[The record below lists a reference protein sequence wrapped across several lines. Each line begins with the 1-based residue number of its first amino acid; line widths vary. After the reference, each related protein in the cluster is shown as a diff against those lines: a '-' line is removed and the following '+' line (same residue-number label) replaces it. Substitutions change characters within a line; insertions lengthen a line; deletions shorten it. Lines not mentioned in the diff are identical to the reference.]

1 MDTSS
6 AGRRSRFSGI
16 ALGLLALACTLP
28 ARAAERLVWAGSP
41 YAPMAIAAGPLKG
54 QGYVDRMIAEVLQPG
69 LPQFRHEQLQAAPNR
84 LEIELMRRDLAV
96 CSPAMSKTPQR
107 LERYRYTLPLFR
119 FLPAGVVL
127 RRDWAER
134 NGPGPLALQQLLAQ
148 GLRFGVVGY
157 RAYGPR
163 VDALL
168 ERHEAQRQR
177 FILSQS
183 NQAVLAMLARGH
195 GVDAVLVYGFE
206 LRHFALQQPELGA
219 QLVWRPLQELDETQ
233 LSYTACSRNPAGE
246 RAAQAIDALLQHS
259 GVRERIQALY
269 EAWLD
274 EEGQRQLA
282 ALRQRMG
289 PQFWLE

>member
-1 MDTSS
+1 METRP
-6 AGRRSRFSGI
+6 AGRRSRSSRMV
-16 ALGLLALACTLP
+16 LALLSLACALP
-28 ARAAERLVWAGSP
+28 AWAAERLVWAGSP
-41 YAPMAIAAGPLKG
+41 YAPMAIASGPLKG

-69 LPQFRHEQLQAAPNR
+69 LPQFRHEQMQVSPNR
-84 LEIELMRRDLAV
+84 LELELLRTDIAV
-96 CSPAMSKTPQR
+96 CSPAMSKAPQR
-107 LERYRYTLPLFR
+107 LERYRYTQPLFR

-127 RRDWAER
+127 RREQALR
-134 NGPGPLALQQLLAQ
+134 SGPGPLALQQLLAQ

-219 QLVWRPLQELDETQ
+219 ELVWRPLQELDDTQ

-246 RAAQAIDALLQHS
+246 RAARAIDALLQQP
-259 GVRERIQALY
+259 GVRERLQGLY

-274 EEGQRQLA
+274 EEGQRQLQ
-282 ALRQRMG
+282 ALRQRMEA
-289 PQFWLE
+289 QFWQE

>member
-1 MDTSS
+1 M
-6 AGRRSRFSGI
+6 
-16 ALGLLALACTLP
+16 LLALLTLACTLP
-28 ARAAERLVWAGSP
+28 AWAAERLVWAGSP

-54 QGYVDRMIAEVLQPG
+54 QGYVDRMIVEVLQPG
-69 LPQFRHEQLQAAPNR
+69 LPQFRHEQLQASPNR
-84 LEIELMRRDLAV
+84 LDIELTRTDVAV

-107 LERYRYTLPLFR
+107 AQRYRYTQPLFR

-127 RRDWAER
+127 RREQALR
-134 NGPGPLALQQLLAQ
+134 SGPGPLALQQLLAQ

-219 QLVWRPLQELDETQ
+219 ELVWRPLQELDDTQ

-246 RAAQAIDALLQHS
+246 RAAQAIDALLQQP
-259 GVRERIQALY
+259 GVRERLQGLY

-274 EEGQRQLA
+274 EEGQRQLQ

-289 PQFWLE
+289 AQFWQE